1 MIIMEASRINN
12 PAGMRQLIDFRGL
25 AVDGY
30 IYPTDID
37 GLIEYKDS
45 EYIIFE
51 IKHGST
57 EVPLGQKL
65 ALQRMVD
72 DFTKVGKEAI
82 ALVCEHSVHDTD
94 KTVIAALCKVRE
106 VYYGQEKQW
115 RKPNRQITLRQA
127 VDNFQKHSAFCI
139 K

>member
-1 MIIMEASRINN
+1 MEASRINN

-82 ALVCEHSVHDTD
+82 ALVCEHSVRDTD

>member
-1 MIIMEASRINN
+1 MLEESRINN
-12 PAGMRQLIDFRGL
+12 PAGMKQLIDFRGL

-51 IKHGST
+51 IKHGSA

-65 ALQRMVD
+65 ALKRMVD
-72 DFTKVGKEAI
+72 DFTKVGKQAI
-82 ALVCEHSVHDTD
+82 ALICEHSVRDTD

-106 VYYGQEKQW
+106 IYDGKEKHW
-115 RKPNRQITLRQA
+115 RKPATLITLRQA
-127 VDNFQKHSAFCI
+127 VDSFQKHSAVTV

>member
-1 MIIMEASRINN
+1 MKTTRINN
-12 PAGMRQLIDFRGL
+12 PAGMKQLIDFKGL

-51 IKHGST
+51 IKHGNA
-57 EVPLGQKL
+57 EVPFGQKL

-72 DFTKVGKEAI
+72 DFTKVGKQAV
-82 ALVCEHSVHDTD
+82 AFVCEHSVDDTD
-94 KTVIAALCKVRE
+94 TAVIAALCKVRE
-106 VYYGQEKQW
+106 IYYGQEHQW
-115 RKPNRQITLRQA
+115 RRPNRPITLRQA
-127 VDNFQKHSAFCI
+127 VDSFQTYSSLVTI
-139 K
+139 N